1 MNSQVLFE
9 AYSKNIQD
17 DVESNASSESIP
29 LLGRRPMRKG
39 DGINCFILV
48 LGILL
53 FGGAT
58 IGTYLIHE
66 QSIFSEIFTMIA
78 TFISNNL
85 LDSPFPISVSFDL
98 VERDV
103 WGALEGLNHGPRL
116 NKTLVKHVVIMHT
129 KGPTCHSFTAC
140 NRLLRAMQV
149 RIGIL
154 RVV

>member
-1 MNSQVLFE
+1 MKSQLLFD

-17 DVESNASSESIP
+17 DVESNTSSESIP

-39 DGINCFILV
+39 DGINCFILL

-58 IGTYLIHE
+58 IGTYLIRQ
-66 QSIFSEIFTMIA
+66 QSTLIDLHYTIT
-78 TFISNNL
+78 TNISNIL
-85 LDSPFPISVSFDL
+85 LDRPFPISVSFDL

-103 WGALEGLNHGPRL
+103 WGALESVNLGPRL
-116 NKTLVKHVVIMHT
+116 NKSLVRNVLIMHT

-140 NRLLRAMQV
+140 NRLLRSMQV
-149 RIGIL
+149 RTVRGLI
-154 RVV
+154 